1 MQGSYSGEG
10 AKLGPYRIVKRLGI
24 GGTSE
29 VLLAVSQGPYGFE
42 RTVVIKRLLPK
53 CEWDPAQSRMLAAE
67 AVAYA
72 RLTHPA
78 ILRLYD
84 FFAPDGHVAL
94 VLEFVDGPSLARL
107 RTMLRT
113 RREALGDAASYYIVS
128 RVFAALAAAHSA
140 RDPHTGEFAPVVH
153 RDVSPGNVLIPWDG
167 FVKLG
172 DFGLAKVTGLSG
184 DTRSGTLKGTYGYM
198 APEQVLGDRVSP
210 RTDVYAACLLLREM
224 LLSRPTFT
232 QGKMAELEFLRVMA
246 DPQLAPIETL
256 RGGISPA
263 LADALRRGLM
273 VDPEQRTLT
282 ASEMVQVLRH
292 EVDLDRAHT
301 SLVEKLARVRPAEP
315 RASTPPHGTLLSS
328 SPLSTTLRFNRFGIP
343 SLAPDAEEIETRPGV
358 LYDTPSTMT
367 VSSRPRIGSLPES
380 WRPSAQ
386 MRRKAMAVASV
397 VVAIAAVA
405 GAAMLIKGSPSRKS
419 VKGSVSGSSVQVAT
433 PTNAATAQSTNAPP
447 TTTPLPRGKPSTP
460 TSTQP
465 STPPTTIARDAG
477 LMSAEIAD
485 ASIHTTKQGISSG
498 PSGASGASSASGAMG
513 AGTGEVITPSSMA
526 SHRVFVD
533 GQFALA
539 HSGGTLKLPCGRH
552 TIRIGS
558 HGANQSIDVPCGAA
572 VIVKA
577 R

>member
-263 LADALRRGLM
+263 LAEALRRGLM

-315 RASTPPHGTLLSS
+315 RASTPPHGTLLAS

-343 SLAPDAEEIETRPGV
+343 SIAPDAEEIETRPGV

-367 VSSRPRIGSLPES
+367 VSSRPHIGSFPES

-386 MRRKAMAVASV
+386 MRRKAMAVGSV

-405 GAAMLIKGSPSRKS
+405 GAAMLIKGSPRKS
-419 VKGSVSGSSVQVAT
+419 MKGSVSASTVQVAT
-433 PTNAATAQSTNAPP
+433 PTNVATAPSTNAPP
-447 TTTPLPRGKPSTP
+447 TTMPLPRGK
-460 TSTQP
+460 P

-477 LMSAEIAD
+477 LMNAEIAD
-485 ASIHTTKQGISSG
+485 ASNHTTKQGISSG
-498 PSGASGASSASGAMG
+498 PSGASGAMG
-513 AGTGEVITPSSMA
+513 AGMGEVITPTSMA

-539 HSGGTLKLPCGRH
+539 HSGGTLKLPCGKH